1 MGGADIA
8 ARAGPRATAAAWCRF
23 SQRNRPR
30 RLPCAMLF
38 RSRVSP
44 EHRAPRA
51 SGLSRISRDE
61 VFFAPHLTRTSV
73 RSPAAHRRTRHL
85 SGISHICQALL
96 TGDNVRPA
104 HIIHPAASC
113 PHRLVRLGVLCEK
126 PCRDWVCGK
135 SRKSV
140 VHRYSQQVHRLS
152 TDLSFVDNFRP
163 GVQSRSN
170 NESHPVSGLRQEPGG
185 RPSRGRHQTRVA
197 PVKHLTI
204 TMQDFWHAASA
215 QLE

>member
-73 RSPAAHRRTRHL
+73 RSPWVSPFGDSRIKGCSRLPGSYRSVPRPSSPVHAKAFTRCPYLTLESPHHQRQYWVAFAISCIGVVIKLSQIILCVQHRSL
-85 SGISHICQALL
+85 SGCFLAE
-96 TGDNVRPA
+96 TPKT
-104 HIIHPAASC
+104 
-113 PHRLVRLGVLCEK
+113 E
-126 PCRDWVCGK
+126 PCRHGID
-135 SRKSV
+135 
-140 VHRYSQQVHRLS
+140 
-152 TDLSFVDNFRP
+152 
-163 GVQSRSN
+163 
-170 NESHPVSGLRQEPGG
+170 
-185 RPSRGRHQTRVA
+185 
-197 PVKHLTI
+197 
-204 TMQDFWHAASA
+204 
-215 QLE
+215 

>member
-61 VFFAPHLTRTSV
+61 VFLAPHLTRTSV

-85 SGISHICQALL
+85 SGIFHICQALL
-96 TGDNVRPA
+96 IGDNVRSAPE
-104 HIIHPAASC
+104 IHLLASC

-126 PCRDWVCGK
+126 RCRDWVCGK
-135 SRKSV
+135 STKSV
-140 VHRYSQQVHRLS
+140 VHRYSQRVHRLS
-152 TDLSFVDNFRP
+152 TDLSFVDNFRQ

-170 NESHPVSGLRQEPGG
+170 NESHPVSGPRQGPGG
-185 RPSRGRHQTRVA
+185 RPTRGRRLRRVWRRS
-197 PVKHLTI
+197 T
-204 TMQDFWHAASA
+204 T
-215 QLE
+215 

>member
-85 SGISHICQALL
+85 SGISHICQAFL

-104 HIIHPAASC
+104 PEIHPATSC
-113 PHRLVRLGVLCEK
+113 PHRLVRLGVLCAK
-126 PCRDWVCGK
+126 PCGDWVCGE
-135 SRKSV
+135 STKSV
-140 VHRYSQQVHRLS
+140 VHRYSQRVHRLS

-170 NESHPVSGLRQEPGG
+170 NESHPVSGLCQRPGG
-185 RPSRGRHQTRVA
+185 RPTRGRRR
-197 PVKHLTI
+197 
-204 TMQDFWHAASA
+204 
-215 QLE
+215 

>member
-1 MGGADIA
+1 VRTLPHAPGLGLV
-8 ARAGPRATAAAWCRF
+8 PAAWCRF

-30 RLPCAMLF
+30 RPPCAVLF

-61 VFFAPHLTRTSV
+61 VFLAPHLTRTSV

-85 SGISHICQALL
+85 SGIFHICQAWL
-96 TGDNVRPA
+96 TGDNVGPA
-104 HIIHPAASC
+104 PIIHPVTRC
-113 PHRLVRLGVLCEK
+113 PQCLVRLGVLCAK
-126 PCRDWVCGK
+126 PCGDWVCSK
-135 SRKSV
+135 WAKSV

-170 NESHPVSGLRQEPGG
+170 NESPRFLACARAWAVGPSGDVVRRMWR
-185 RPSRGRHQTRVA
+185 RPNT
-197 PVKHLTI
+197 
-204 TMQDFWHAASA
+204 
-215 QLE
+215 